1 LKALDVLKVGEEN
14 KHLAQLRRSISGSG
28 GINIPK
34 AKEWL

>member
-1 LKALDVLKVGEEN
+1 VGEEN